1 VKEMAAMTGDSAL
14 AALQP
19 AGRIVDRVHG
29 AIRKAILE
37 GAISPGEALSVPDLS
52 RKLAVSR
59 SPVREAVLQLV
70 ADGMA
75 VETPRKGVVV
85 QQITDGDMVEIHAIR
100 EFLEALSARQAAER
114 RAPEMLAALS
124 AVLDSQAEAIRLQDA
139 DGYFRTNAAFHR
151 LIGEA
156 SGSARLIAMLGILEN
171 QMALALRGISASP
184 AHAHL
189 ALAEHHSIL
198 KAIKDQDQDASEKV
212 MRAHIAA
219 TRRRMAADD
228 S

>member
-1 VKEMAAMTGDSAL
+1 MTGDSSL

-37 GAISPGEALSVPDLS
+37 GAIRPGEALSVPDLS
-52 RKLAVSR
+52 RRLAVSR

-70 ADGMA
+70 ADGIA

-85 QQITDGDMVEIHAIR
+85 QQITDDDMAEIHAIR

-114 RAPEMLAALS
+114 RTPAMLDALA
-124 AVLDSQAEAIRLQDA
+124 AVLDSQAEAIRLEDA

-171 QMALALRGISASP
+171 QMVLALRGISTSP

-189 ALAEHHSIL
+189 ALAEHRAVL
-198 KAIKDQDQDASEKV
+198 NAISDQNPDAAEQA
-212 MRAHIAA
+212 MRAHVRA
-219 TRRRMAADD
+219 TRARMARR
-228 S
+228 